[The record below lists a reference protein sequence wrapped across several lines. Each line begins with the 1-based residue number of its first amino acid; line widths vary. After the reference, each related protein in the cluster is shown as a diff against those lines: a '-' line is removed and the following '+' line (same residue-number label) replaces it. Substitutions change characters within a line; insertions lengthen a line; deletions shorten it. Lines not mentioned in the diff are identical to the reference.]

1 MSILDNLKKI
11 KTELPSE
18 VTIVPISK
26 THSPEQIMEV
36 YAGGNRVFGENKV
49 NELVEKYELLPKDID
64 WHFVG
69 HLQRNKVKYIAPF
82 VGLIHSVDSM
92 RLLVEINKMAKRN
105 ERIINCLLQVH
116 IAEEDTKYGLSS
128 DELKQTLSSDAY
140 KNLTHIKVV
149 GLMGMAT
156 FTDDMEQVRKEFRSL
171 SVLFKDV
178 KSNYFSNSNNFSILS
193 MGMSGDYGIAV
204 EEGSTMVRVGSIIFG
219 DRSYGNK

>member
-1 MSILDNLKKI
+1 MNILDNLKRI
-11 KTELPSE
+11 KTELPSG

-36 YAGGNRVFGENKV
+36 YAGGNRIFGENKV

-64 WHFVG
+64 WHMVG

-82 VGLIHSVDSM
+82 VTLIHSVDSM
-92 RLLVEINKMAKRN
+92 RLLLEINKMGKRN
-105 ERIINCLLQVH
+105 ERTINCLLQVH
-116 IAEEDTKYGLSS
+116 IAEEDTKYGLSPE
-128 DELKQTLSSDAY
+128 ELKQILSSDAY
-140 KNLTHIKVV
+140 KELTHVKVI

-171 SVLFKDV
+171 SVLFKDI
-178 KSNYFSNSNNFSILS
+178 KSIYFDNTNEFSVLS

-204 EEGSTMVRVGSIIFG
+204 EEGSTMVRIGSVIFG
-219 DRSYGNK
+219 DRT